1 MTGISATNVGSVSFD
16 ILSNSGAFTK
26 QVKSAG
32 NSAQNIMG
40 GSMKKVGAA
49 VAAAFSVKVVTAF
62 AKECV
67 ELGSDLA
74 EVQNVVDVTFGDS
87 APKINAWAKTT
98 ANAFGI
104 SELHAKQFS
113 GTMGAMFKS
122 MGLGTDSAYD
132 MSTSLTELA
141 GDIASFYNLDVE
153 TAFEKIR
160 SGISGEIM
168 PLRQLGINM
177 SVANLEAYALSQG
190 ITQSYN
196 SMTQANQ
203 ALLRY
208 NYLMS
213 VTADAQGDFS
223 RTSDSWANQ
232 TKILKLQFDSLKA
245 TLGEVIIQVL
255 TPLLQILNR
264 IMAAAN
270 KAATAIAALFG
281 KKADTAGAFSSTN
294 DAAADAADSIS
305 GTGDAATAA
314 AKKVKRAFAGFDE
327 INVLAFGMDS
337 SSAGSS
343 GGGASAGA
351 DIAESSDIASQGV
364 SETEKKLDSL
374 KNKLQNL
381 WKGFASGFES
391 EKKAL
396 LKNIADLKTNA
407 KKTWTDIKSLGTPL
421 KEWASTD
428 LITYF
433 TTYSHVIAGVF
444 LGLFESVNMVWG
456 DIWNVAAFPIIQ
468 KFVIDGL
475 PMLTQFKTESLLL
488 FETLFNSVKEISD
501 EVWTGGVVPALT
513 VVSGIF
519 TDLMNT
525 FSGNRPR
532 SGAPVFDGIK
542 KAFTST
548 KDIILSVWTNHIEPC
563 WNALMS
569 AVDELWKEH
578 LKPLIDEIAEFTAEF
593 TVMATNIY
601 NNFIAPVVLWLQ
613 EKLFPVFNRVFNNIL
628 NVVKP
633 IVAGIVDSVSGVI
646 TTLKGIVQFISG
658 VFSGD
663 WNKAWT
669 GIKNIFSGIWES
681 LSSIIKIPLDI
692 TGSLIENFA
701 NDCAAF
707 INSLLEGFNSGI
719 NAARDFFNG
728 VKETISNIVSKFK
741 DITQYIKGVFSGDW
755 KKAWVDVKNVFSGI
769 WQSISSALKTPI
781 NAIFAMIENLVNRCI
796 SCINSLIRGFNSIRW
811 NVPDWVPKLGGK
823 SLGFNIKQISQVT
836 IPRLAEG
843 GWVRANN
850 PQLAIVG
857 DNRREGEIIAPES
870 KITEAVEKAKNI
882 AREVKL
888 MIEVVVN
895 YPDGRRIIKQIN
907 QAQLEE
913 GKILLEV

>member
-1 MTGISATNVGSVSFD
+1 MTGISATNVGAVSFD

-26 QVKSAG
+26 EIKSAG

-74 EVQNVVDVTFGDS
+74 EVQNVVDVTFGNS

-223 RTSDSWANQ
+223 RTSNSWANQ

-270 KAATAIAALFG
+270 KAATAISALFG
-281 KKADTAGAFSSTN
+281 KKADTAGAFSSTS

-381 WKGFASGFES
+381 WKGFASGFNP

-396 LKNIADLKTNA
+396 LKNIADLKANA
-407 KKTWTDIKSLGTPL
+407 QKTWKDIKSLGTPL
-421 KEWASTD
+421 KEWASND
-428 LITYF
+428 LVTYF
-433 TTYSHVIAGVF
+433 TTYAHVIAGVF
-444 LGLFESVNMVWG
+444 LGLFESVNMVWS
-456 DIWNVAAFPIIQ
+456 DIWNVAAFPVIQ
-468 KFVIDGL
+468 KFVTDGL
-475 PMLTQFKTESLLL
+475 PSLTQFKTETLLL
-488 FETLFNSVKEISD
+488 FQTLFNSIKEVFD
-501 EVWTGGVVPALT
+501 AVWTGGIVPALS
-513 VVSGIF
+513 VVSNVF
-519 TDLMNT
+519 TDVIDI
-525 FSGNRPR
+525 FSSTWQQYGQ
-532 SGAPVFDGIK
+532 PVFEGIST
-542 KAFTST
+542 AVTNT
-548 KDIILSVWTNHIEPC
+548 KDIILSAWTNHIEPC
-563 WNALMS
+563 WNTIMQAI
-569 AVDELWKEH
+569 DELWTEH
-578 LKPLIDEIAEFTAEF
+578 LEPLVTQISEFVAEFSL
-593 TVMATNIY
+593 MASNIY
-601 NNFIAPVVLWLQ
+601 NNFIAPVILWLQ
-613 EKLFPVFNRVFNNIL
+613 EKLAPVFNRVFNSII

-633 IVAGIVDSVSGVI
+633 IVSGIIDSISGVI
-646 TTLKGIVQFISG
+646 QTLKGVVQFISG

-669 GIKNIFSGIWES
+669 GIKNTFSGIWKTV
-681 LSSIIKIPLDI
+681 SS
-692 TGSLIENFA
+692 T
-701 NDCAAF
+701 
-707 INSLLEGFNSGI
+707 
-719 NAARDFFNG
+719 
-728 VKETISNIVSKFK
+728 
-741 DITQYIKGVFSGDW
+741 
-755 KKAWVDVKNVFSGI
+755 
-769 WQSISSALKTPI
+769 LKTPI

-796 SCINSLIRGFNSIRW
+796 SGINNLIRGFNAIKW
-811 NVPDWVPKLGGK
+811 DVPEWVPIIGGK
-823 SLGFNIKQISQVT
+823 SIGFSIKQISPVS

-882 AREVKL
+882 ARDVKL

-907 QAQLEE
+907 QTQLEE

>member
-1 MTGISATNVGSVSFD
+1 MTGISATNVGAVSFD

-32 NSAQNIMG
+32 NSAQSIMG
-40 GSMKKVGAA
+40 GAMKKVGAA

-67 ELGSDLA
+67 ELGSDLT

-223 RTSDSWANQ
+223 RTSNSWANQ

-270 KAATAIAALFG
+270 KAATAISALFG
-281 KKADTAGAFSSTN
+281 KKADTAGAFSSTS

-374 KNKLQNL
+374 KNKLKNL

-396 LKNIADLKTNA
+396 LKNIADLKINA

-456 DIWNVAAFPIIQ
+456 DIWNVATFPVLQ
-468 KFVIDGL
+468 KFVSDGL
-475 PMLTQFKTESLLL
+475 PSLTQFKTEAL
-488 FETLFNSVKEISD
+488 FLFQTLFNSIKDISD
-501 EVWTGGVVPALT
+501 EVWSGAVVPAMS
-513 VVSGIF
+513 VVS
-519 TDLMNT
+519 NT
-525 FSGNRPR
+525 FTGLIDTFSATWDKYGKPFFN
-532 SGAPVFDGIK
+532 SIK
-542 KAFTST
+542 SAVTNT
-548 KDIILSVWTNHIEPC
+548 KDIIISVWTSHIEPC
-563 WNALMS
+563 WNTIMD
-569 AVDELWKEH
+569 AVDELWTEH
-578 LKPLIDEIAEFTAEF
+578 LEPLVTEISEFGAEFTIL
-593 TVMATNIY
+593 ATDIY
-601 NNFIAPVVLWLQ
+601 NKFIAPLTRWLQ
-613 EKLFPVFNRVFNNIL
+613 EYLGPIFTRVFNSIL

-633 IVAGIVDSVSGVI
+633 TVSGIIDSISGVI
-646 TTLKGIVQFISG
+646 QTLKGVIQFVSG

-669 GIKNIFSGIWES
+669 GIKNTFSGIWKTV
-681 LSSIIKIPLDI
+681 SS
-692 TGSLIENFA
+692 T
-701 NDCAAF
+701 
-707 INSLLEGFNSGI
+707 
-719 NAARDFFNG
+719 
-728 VKETISNIVSKFK
+728 
-741 DITQYIKGVFSGDW
+741 
-755 KKAWVDVKNVFSGI
+755 
-769 WQSISSALKTPI
+769 LKTPI
-781 NAIFAMIENLVNRCI
+781 NTIFAMIENLINRCI
-796 SCINSLIRGFNSIRW
+796 GGINDLIRGFNSIKW
-811 NVPDWVPKLGGK
+811 NVPSWVPVIGGK
-823 SLGFNIKQISQVT
+823 SVGFNIRQIPNAS

>member
-1 MTGISATNVGSVSFD
+1 MTGISATNVGAVSFD

-40 GSMKKVGAA
+40 GAMKKVGAA

-62 AKECV
+62 AKECI

-74 EVQNVVDVTFGDS
+74 EVQNVVDVTFGNS

-104 SELHAKQFS
+104 SELSAKQFS
-113 GTMGAMFKS
+113 GTMGAMLKS
-122 MGLGTDSAYD
+122 MGFSKDAALD
-132 MSTSLTELA
+132 MSTSLVELS
-141 GDIASFYNLDVE
+141 GDMASFYNLDVQ
-153 TAFEKIR
+153 TAFDKIR
-160 SGISGEIM
+160 SGISGETE
-168 PLRQLGINM
+168 PLKQLGINM

-264 IMAAAN
+264 IMVAAN

-281 KKADTAGAFSSTN
+281 KKTDTAGAFGSTS

-327 INVLAFGMDS
+327 INVLSLGADS

-343 GGGASAGA
+343 GDGASTGA

-396 LKNIADLKTNA
+396 LKNITDIKINA

-433 TTYSHVIAGVF
+433 TTYCHVIAGVF
-444 LGLFESVNMVWG
+444 LGLFETVNMVWE
-456 DIWNVAAFPIIQ
+456 DIWNVATFPVLQ
-468 KFVIDGL
+468 KFVTDGL
-475 PMLTQFKTESLLL
+475 PSLTQFKTEAL
-488 FETLFNSVKEISD
+488 FLFQTLFNSIKDISD
-501 EVWTGGVVPALT
+501 EVWSGAVVPAMS
-513 VVSGIF
+513 VVS
-519 TDLMNT
+519 NT
-525 FSGNRPR
+525 FTGLIDTFSATWDKYGK
-532 SGAPVFDGIK
+532 PVFNSIK
-542 KAFTST
+542 SAVTNT
-548 KDIILSVWTNHIEPC
+548 KDIIISVWTSHIEPC
-563 WNALMS
+563 WNTIMD
-569 AVDELWKEH
+569 AVDELWTEH
-578 LKPLIDEIAEFTAEF
+578 LEPLITEISEFAAEFTIL
-593 TVMATNIY
+593 ATDIY
-601 NNFIAPVVLWLQ
+601 NKFIAPVTRWLQ
-613 EKLFPVFNRVFNNIL
+613 EYLGPIFTRVFNSIL

-633 IVAGIVDSVSGVI
+633 IVSGIIDSISGVI
-646 TTLKGIVQFISG
+646 QTLKGVIQFVSG

-669 GIKNIFSGIWES
+669 GIKNTFSGIWKTV
-681 LSSIIKIPLDI
+681 SS
-692 TGSLIENFA
+692 T
-701 NDCAAF
+701 
-707 INSLLEGFNSGI
+707 
-719 NAARDFFNG
+719 
-728 VKETISNIVSKFK
+728 
-741 DITQYIKGVFSGDW
+741 
-755 KKAWVDVKNVFSGI
+755 
-769 WQSISSALKTPI
+769 LKTPI
-781 NAIFAMIENLVNRCI
+781 NTIFAMIENLINRCI
-796 SCINSLIRGFNSIRW
+796 GGINDLIRGFNSIKW
-811 NVPDWVPKLGGK
+811 NVPDWVPGIGGK
-823 SLGFNIKQISQVT
+823 SVGFNIRQIPNAS

>member
-1 MTGISATNVGSVSFD
+1 MGAVG
-16 ILSNSGAFTK
+16 
-26 QVKSAG
+26 
-32 NSAQNIMG
+32 
-40 GSMKKVGAA
+40 KV
-49 VAAAFSVKVVTAF
+49 VAAAFSVKAVTAF
-62 AKECV
+62 AKECI

-74 EVQNVVDVTFGDS
+74 EVQNVVDVTFGNS

-104 SELHAKQFS
+104 SELSAKQFS
-113 GTMGAMFKS
+113 GTMGAMLKS
-122 MGLGTDSAYD
+122 MGFSKDAALD
-132 MSTSLTELA
+132 MSTSLVELS
-141 GDIASFYNLDVE
+141 GDMASFYNLDVQ
-153 TAFEKIR
+153 TAFDKIR
-160 SGISGEIM
+160 SGISGETE
-168 PLRQLGINM
+168 PLKQLGINM

-190 ITQSYN
+190 ISQSYK
-196 SMTQANQ
+196 SMSQANQ

-232 TKILKLQFDSLKA
+232 TKILELQFDSLKA

-255 TPLLQILNR
+255 TPLLQFLNR

-281 KKADTAGAFSSTN
+281 KKADTAGAFGSTS

-314 AKKVKRAFAGFDE
+314 AKKVKKAFAGFDE
-327 INVLAFGMDS
+327 INVLSFGADS
-337 SSAGSS
+337 AKESDGSAGE
-343 GGGASAGA
+343 AG
-351 DIAESSDIASQGV
+351 IAGSSDIASQGV
-364 SETEKKLDSL
+364 SETEKKFDSL
-374 KNKLQNL
+374 KNKLKNL

-428 LITYF
+428 LINMFSTYA
-433 TTYSHVIAGVF
+433 HVIAGVF

-456 DIWNVAAFPIIQ
+456 DIWDVAAFPIIQ
-468 KFVIDGL
+468 KFVTVGL
-475 PMLTQFKTESLLL
+475 PMLTQFKTETLLL
-488 FETLFNSVKEISD
+488 YQTFFDSIKELFDS
-501 EVWTGGVVPALT
+501 VWTEGMVPALT
-513 VVSGIF
+513 VVSGIY
-519 TDLMNT
+519 TDLIDT
-525 FSGNRPR
+525 FSGKWKQY
-532 SGAPVFDGIK
+532 GAPVFDGIK

-613 EKLFPVFNRVFNNIL
+613 EKLFPVFNRIFNNIL

-646 TTLKGIVQFISG
+646 TTLKGVVQFISG

-669 GIKNIFSGIWES
+669 GIRNALSGVW
-681 LSSIIKIPLDI
+681 K
-692 TGSLIENFA
+692 
-701 NDCAAF
+701 
-707 INSLLEGFNSGI
+707 
-719 NAARDFFNG
+719 
-728 VKETISNIVSKFK
+728 TISS
-741 DITQYIKGVFSGDW
+741 T
-755 KKAWVDVKNVFSGI
+755 
-769 WQSISSALKTPI
+769 LKTPI

-796 SCINSLIRGFNSIRW
+796 LGINSLIRGFNQIKW
-811 NVPDWVPKLGGK
+811 NVPDWVPGIGGK
-823 SLGFNIKQISQVT
+823 SVGFNIRQMPQIS

>member
-1 MTGISATNVGSVSFD
+1 MTGISATNVGAVSFD

-40 GSMKKVGAA
+40 RAMKKVGAA

-67 ELGSDLA
+67 ELGSDLT

-98 ANAFGI
+98 AKAFGV

-223 RTSDSWANQ
+223 RTSNSWANQ

-245 TLGEVIIQVL
+245 TLGAVIIQVL
-255 TPLLQILNR
+255 APLLQMLNR
-264 IMAAAN
+264 IMTAAN
-270 KAATAIAALFG
+270 KAASAIASLFG
-281 KKADTAGAFSSTN
+281 KKTETVSSITATGN
-294 DAAADAADSIS
+294 AASIAADSIAD
-305 GTGDAATAA
+305 TGSAATAA
-314 AKKVKRAFAGFDE
+314 AKKIKRAFAAYDE
-327 INVLAFGMDS
+327 INVLSSGS
-337 SSAGSS
+337 NSSAGS
-343 GGGASAGA
+343 GALSTGITSNSTFNTGVDYEGISKETQSFANA
-351 DIAESSDIASQGV
+351 IASHFEKISNSAQRVTKSIKQIWENGGRDAFV
-364 SETEKKLDSL
+364 S
-374 KNKLQNL
+374 
-381 WKGFASGFES
+381 
-391 EKKAL
+391 
-396 LKNIADLKTNA
+396 LKNIAGNIAEIILIVIGYISELYADIIEWLAPAISADLSSLSQQMDTVNDALEWLKTDGKPILEGIAYTIGIVTAAWAAYKTVQFAATAATKTYAAAQAIVNA
-407 KKTWTDIKSLGTPL
+407 VMNANPVGLVVTAIAALVAIIIVCVKHWDEIK
-421 KEWASTD
+421 A
-428 LITYF
+428 
-433 TTYSHVIAGVF
+433 AA
-444 LGLFESVNMVWG
+444 
-456 DIWNVAAFPIIQ
+456 VAAWEKTKEAWQ
-468 KFVIDGL
+468 KAKDW
-475 PMLTQFKTESLLL
+475 
-488 FETLFNSVKEISD
+488 FNNNV
-501 EVWTGGVVPALT
+501 VVPIRSFFTGLWSSVSLSASNAWTSLRNGASQAW
-513 VVSGIF
+513 SGIK
-519 TDLMNT
+519 NT
-525 FSGNRPR
+525 FSSVSTFFKTTFTSAWTAVKNVFSAG
-532 SGAPVFDGIK
+532 GKVFDGIK
-542 KAFTST
+542 DGIVTSFKT
-548 KDIILSVWTNHIEPC
+548 VV
-563 WNALMS
+563 NALIKGINT
-569 AVDELWKEH
+569 VVK
-578 LKPLIDEIAEFTAEF
+578 KPFEGLNTVLDKISSIEIAKIKPFSWLTWRA
-593 TVMATNIY
+593 TV
-601 NNFIAPVVLWLQ
+601 PQ
-613 EKLFPVFNRVFNNIL
+613 
-628 NVVKP
+628 
-633 IVAGIVDSVSGVI
+633 
-646 TTLKGIVQFISG
+646 
-658 VFSGD
+658 
-663 WNKAWT
+663 
-669 GIKNIFSGIWES
+669 
-681 LSSIIKIPLDI
+681 IP
-692 TGSLIENFA
+692 
-701 NDCAAF
+701 
-707 INSLLEGFNSGI
+707 
-719 NAARDFFNG
+719 
-728 VKETISNIVSKFK
+728 
-741 DITQYIKGVFSGDW
+741 
-755 KKAWVDVKNVFSGI
+755 
-769 WQSISSALKTPI
+769 
-781 NAIFAMIENLVNRCI
+781 M
-796 SCINSLIRGFNSIRW
+796 
-811 NVPDWVPKLGGK
+811 
-823 SLGFNIKQISQVT
+823 
-836 IPRLAEG
+836 LAEG

-882 AREVKL
+882 ARDVKL

>member
-16 ILSNSGAFTK
+16 ILLNSGAFTK

-32 NSAQNIMG
+32 NSAKSIMG
-40 GSMKKVGAA
+40 GAMGAVGKA

-62 AKECV
+62 AKECI

-74 EVQNVVDVTFGDS
+74 EVQNVVDVTFGNS

-113 GTMGAMFKS
+113 GTMGAMLKS
-122 MGLGTDSAYD
+122 MGFSKDAALD
-132 MSTSLTELA
+132 MSTSLVELS
-141 GDIASFYNLDVE
+141 GDMASFYNLDVQ
-153 TAFEKIR
+153 TAFDKIR
-160 SGISGEIM
+160 SGISGETE
-168 PLRQLGINM
+168 PLKQLGINM

-190 ITQSYN
+190 ITQSYK
-196 SMTQANQ
+196 SMSQANQ

-232 TKILKLQFDSLKA
+232 TKILKLQFDSFKA

-281 KKADTAGAFSSTN
+281 KKADTAGAFSSTS

-327 INVLAFGMDS
+327 INVLAFGTGS
-337 SSAGSS
+337 SSAG
-343 GGGASAGA
+343 GGA
-351 DIAESSDIASQGV
+351 DIAGSSDIASQGV

-381 WKGFASGFES
+381 WKGFASGFNP

-407 KKTWTDIKSLGTPL
+407 QKTWKDIKSLGTPL

-428 LITYF
+428 LVTYF
-433 TTYSHVIAGVF
+433 TTYAHVIAGVF
-444 LGLFESVNMVWG
+444 LGLFESVNMVWS
-456 DIWNVAAFPIIQ
+456 DIWNVAAFPVIQ
-468 KFVIDGL
+468 KFITDGL
-475 PMLTQFKTESLLL
+475 PSLTQFKTETLLL
-488 FETLFNSVKEISD
+488 FQTLFGSVKEIFDS
-501 EVWTGGVVPALT
+501 VWTGGVVPALT
-513 VVSGIF
+513 VVSGIY
-519 TDLMNT
+519 TDLMDT
-525 FSGNRPR
+525 FSEKWYQY
-532 SGAPVFDGIK
+532 GAPVFDGIK
-542 KAFTST
+542 KAFIST

-593 TVMATNIY
+593 TIMATNIY

-613 EKLFPVFNRVFNNIL
+613 EKLFPVFNRIFNNIL

-646 TTLKGIVQFISG
+646 TTLKGVVQFISG

-663 WNKAWT
+663 WNKAWI
-669 GIKNIFSGIWES
+669 GIKNAFSGIW
-681 LSSIIKIPLDI
+681 K
-692 TGSLIENFA
+692 
-701 NDCAAF
+701 
-707 INSLLEGFNSGI
+707 
-719 NAARDFFNG
+719 
-728 VKETISNIVSKFK
+728 TISS
-741 DITQYIKGVFSGDW
+741 T
-755 KKAWVDVKNVFSGI
+755 
-769 WQSISSALKTPI
+769 LKTPI

-796 SCINSLIRGFNSIRW
+796 SGINSLIRGFNSIKW
-811 NVPDWVPKLGGK
+811 NVPDWVPGIGGK
-823 SLGFNIKQISQVT
+823 SVGFNIRQMPQIS

>member
-1 MTGISATNVGSVSFD
+1 MTGISATNVGAVSFD

-32 NSAQNIMG
+32 NSAQSIMG
-40 GSMKKVGAA
+40 GAMKKVGAA

-67 ELGSDLA
+67 ELGSDLT

-104 SELHAKQFS
+104 SELSAKQFS
-113 GTMGAMFKS
+113 GTMGAMLKS
-122 MGLGTDSAYD
+122 MGFSTDAALG
-132 MSTSLTELA
+132 MSTSLVELS
-141 GDIASFYNLDVE
+141 GDMASFYNLDVQ
-153 TAFEKIR
+153 TAFDKIR
-160 SGISGEIM
+160 SGISGETE
-168 PLRQLGINM
+168 PLKQLGINM

-223 RTSDSWANQ
+223 RTSNSWANQ

-245 TLGEVIIQVL
+245 SVGSLLIQVL
-255 TPLLQILNR
+255 TPLLKTLNE
-264 IMAAAN
+264 IMAAATN
-270 KAATAIAALFG
+270 ATVAIGALFG
-281 KKADTAGAFSSTN
+281 KKVTTAFDSAGASAGAVSESIADT
-294 DAAADAADSIS
+294 
-305 GTGDAATAA
+305 GTAATAA
-314 AKKVKRAFAGFDE
+314 AKKIKGAFAGFDE
-327 INVLAFGMDS
+327 INVLSFGADS
-337 SSAGSS
+337 SSAG
-343 GGGASAGA
+343 GGAASGF

-381 WKGFASGFES
+381 WKGFASGFNP

-396 LKNIADLKTNA
+396 LKNIAELKTNA
-407 KKTWTDIKSLGTPL
+407 KKTWKDIKSLGTPL
-421 KEWASTD
+421 KEWASND
-428 LITYF
+428 LVTYF
-433 TTYSHVIAGVF
+433 TTYAHVIAGVF
-444 LGLFESVNMVWG
+444 LGLFESVNMVWS
-456 DIWNVAAFPIIQ
+456 DIWNVAAFPVIQ
-468 KFVIDGL
+468 KFVTDGL
-475 PMLTQFKTESLLL
+475 PSLTQFSTEALLL
-488 FETLFNSVKEISD
+488 FQTLFGSIKEISD
-501 EVWTGGVVPALT
+501 AVWTGGVVPALT
-513 VVSGIF
+513 NVSNVF
-519 TDLMNT
+519 TGVIDV
-525 FSGNRPR
+525 FSSTWQQYGQ
-532 SGAPVFDGIK
+532 PVFEGIST
-542 KAFTST
+542 AVTNT
-548 KDIILSVWTNHIEPC
+548 KDIILSAWTNHIEPC
-563 WNALMS
+563 WNTIMQ
-569 AVDELWKEH
+569 AVDELWTEH
-578 LKPLIDEIAEFTAEF
+578 LEPLVTQISEFVAEFSL
-593 TVMATNIY
+593 MATDIY
-601 NNFIAPVVLWLQ
+601 NDFIAPVILWLQ
-613 EKLFPVFNRVFNNIL
+613 EKLAPVFNRVFNSII

-633 IVAGIVDSVSGVI
+633 IVSGIIDSISGVI
-646 TTLKGIVQFISG
+646 QTLKGVVQFISG

-669 GIKNIFSGIWES
+669 GIKNTFSGIWKTV
-681 LSSIIKIPLDI
+681 SS
-692 TGSLIENFA
+692 T
-701 NDCAAF
+701 
-707 INSLLEGFNSGI
+707 
-719 NAARDFFNG
+719 
-728 VKETISNIVSKFK
+728 
-741 DITQYIKGVFSGDW
+741 
-755 KKAWVDVKNVFSGI
+755 
-769 WQSISSALKTPI
+769 LKTPI

-796 SCINSLIRGFNSIRW
+796 SGINNLIRGFNAIKW
-811 NVPDWVPKLGGK
+811 DVPEWVPIIGGK
-823 SLGFNIKQISQVT
+823 SIGFSIKQISPVS

-888 MIEVVVN
+888 MIEVIVN

>member
-1 MTGISATNVGSVSFD
+1 MTGISATNVGAVSFD

-32 NSAQNIMG
+32 NSAQSIMG
-40 GSMKKVGAA
+40 GAMKKVGAA

-67 ELGSDLA
+67 ELGSDLT

-104 SELHAKQFS
+104 SELSAKQFS
-113 GTMGAMFKS
+113 GTMGAMLKS
-122 MGLGTDSAYD
+122 MGFSKDAALD
-132 MSTSLTELA
+132 MSTSLVELS
-141 GDIASFYNLDVE
+141 GDMASFYNLDVQ
-153 TAFEKIR
+153 TAFDKIR
-160 SGISGEIM
+160 SGISGETE
-168 PLRQLGINM
+168 PLKQLGINM

-232 TKILKLQFDSLKA
+232 TKILKLQIDSLKA
-245 TLGEVIIQVL
+245 SVGSLLIQVL
-255 TPLLQILNR
+255 TPLLKTLNK
-264 IMAAAN
+264 IMAAATN
-270 KAATAIAALFG
+270 ATVAIGALFG
-281 KKADTAGAFSSTN
+281 KKVTTAFDSAGASAGAVSESIADT
-294 DAAADAADSIS
+294 
-305 GTGDAATAA
+305 GTAATAA
-314 AKKVKRAFAGFDE
+314 AKKIKGAFAGFDE
-327 INVLAFGMDS
+327 INVLSFGADS
-337 SSAGSS
+337 SSAG
-343 GGGASAGA
+343 GGAASGF

-381 WKGFASGFES
+381 WKGFASGFNP

-396 LKNIADLKTNA
+396 LKNIAELKANA
-407 KKTWTDIKSLGTPL
+407 KKTWKDIKSLGTPL
-421 KEWASTD
+421 KEWASND
-428 LITYF
+428 LVTYF
-433 TTYSHVIAGVF
+433 TTYAHVIAGVF
-444 LGLFESVNMVWG
+444 LGLFESVNMVWS
-456 DIWNVAAFPIIQ
+456 DIWNVAAFPVIQ
-468 KFVIDGL
+468 KFVTDGL
-475 PMLTQFKTESLLL
+475 PSLTQFSTEALLL
-488 FETLFNSVKEISD
+488 FQTLFGSIKEISD
-501 EVWTGGVVPALT
+501 AVWTGGVVPALT
-513 VVSGIF
+513 NVSNVF
-519 TDLMNT
+519 TGVIDV
-525 FSGNRPR
+525 FSSTWQQYGQ
-532 SGAPVFDGIK
+532 PVFEGIST
-542 KAFTST
+542 AVTNT
-548 KDIILSVWTNHIEPC
+548 KDIILSAWTNHIEPC
-563 WNALMS
+563 WNTIMQ
-569 AVDELWKEH
+569 AVDELWTEH
-578 LKPLIDEIAEFTAEF
+578 LEPLVTQISEFVAEFSL
-593 TVMATNIY
+593 MATNIY
-601 NNFIAPVVLWLQ
+601 NNFIAPVILWLQ
-613 EKLFPVFNRVFNNIL
+613 EKLAPVFNRVFNSII

-633 IVAGIVDSVSGVI
+633 IVSGIIDSISGVI
-646 TTLKGIVQFISG
+646 QTLKGVVQFISG

-669 GIKNIFSGIWES
+669 GIKNTFSGIWKTV
-681 LSSIIKIPLDI
+681 SS
-692 TGSLIENFA
+692 T
-701 NDCAAF
+701 
-707 INSLLEGFNSGI
+707 
-719 NAARDFFNG
+719 
-728 VKETISNIVSKFK
+728 
-741 DITQYIKGVFSGDW
+741 
-755 KKAWVDVKNVFSGI
+755 
-769 WQSISSALKTPI
+769 LKTPI

-796 SCINSLIRGFNSIRW
+796 SGINNLIRGFNAIKW
-811 NVPDWVPKLGGK
+811 NVPDWVPVIGGK
-823 SLGFNIKQISQVT
+823 SIGFNIKEISPVS

-882 AREVKL
+882 ARDVKL

>member
-32 NSAQNIMG
+32 NSAKSIMG
-40 GSMKKVGAA
+40 GAMGAVGKSI
-49 VAAAFSVKVVTAF
+49 AAAFSVKVVTAF

-87 APKINAWAKTT
+87 ASKINAWAKTT

-104 SELHAKQFS
+104 SELSAKQFS
-113 GTMGAMFKS
+113 GTMGAMLKS
-122 MGLGTDSAYD
+122 MGFSKDAALG
-132 MSTSLTELA
+132 MSTSLVELS
-141 GDIASFYNLDVE
+141 GDMASFYNLDVQ
-153 TAFEKIR
+153 TAFDKIR
-160 SGISGEIM
+160 SGISGETE
-168 PLRQLGINM
+168 PLKQLGINM

-208 NYLMS
+208 NYLIS

-232 TKILKLQFDSLKA
+232 TKILQLQFDSLKA
-245 TLGEVIIQVL
+245 TLGELIIQVL

-264 IMAAAN
+264 IMIAAN

-281 KKADTAGAFSSTN
+281 KKADNAGAFSSTS
-294 DAAADAADSIS
+294 DAAANAADSIS
-305 GTGDAATAA
+305 DTGDAATAA

-327 INVLAFGMDS
+327 INVLAFGSNS
-337 SSAGSS
+337 SSS
-343 GGGASAGA
+343 GGSGSGVASDF
-351 DIAESSDIASQGV
+351 DIAESSDTSSQGV

-396 LKNIADLKTNA
+396 LKNIADLKANA

-421 KEWASTD
+421 KEWATTD
-428 LITYF
+428 LVNMF
-433 TTYSHVIAGVF
+433 TTYVHVIADVF
-444 LGLFESVNMVWG
+444 LGLFDSVNMVWG

-468 KFVIDGL
+468 KFVTVGL
-475 PMLTQFKTESLLL
+475 PMLTQFKTETLELYR
-488 FETLFNSVKEISD
+488 TLFDSIKTLFDS
-501 EVWTGGVVPALT
+501 VWTGGVVPALT
-513 VVSGIF
+513 VVSGIY
-519 TDLMNT
+519 TDLMEV
-525 FSGNRPR
+525 FSEKWKQY
-532 SGAPVFDGIK
+532 GAPVFSGIK
-542 KAFTST
+542 TAVTNT
-548 KDIILSVWTNHIEPC
+548 KDIILSVWSNHIEPC
-563 WNALMS
+563 WNSLMS
-569 AVDELWKEH
+569 VIDELWKEH
-578 LKPLIDEIAEFTAEF
+578 LKPLVDEIAEFSAEF
-593 TVMATNIY
+593 SIMAANIY

-613 EKLFPVFNRVFNNIL
+613 EKLFPVFNRIFNNIL

-633 IVAGIVDSVSGVI
+633 IVAGIIDSVSGV
-646 TTLKGIVQFISG
+646 TATLKGIVQFISG
-658 VFSGD
+658 AFSGD

-669 GIKNIFSGIWES
+669 GIKNAFSGVWKTVS
-681 LSSIIKIPLDI
+681 
-692 TGSLIENFA
+692 
-701 NDCAAF
+701 
-707 INSLLEGFNSGI
+707 SLLKS
-719 NAARDFFNG
+719 
-728 VKETISNIVSKFK
+728 
-741 DITQYIKGVFSGDW
+741 
-755 KKAWVDVKNVFSGI
+755 
-769 WQSISSALKTPI
+769 PI

-796 SCINSLIRGFNSIRW
+796 LGINSLIRGFNQIKW
-811 NVPDWVPKLGGK
+811 NVPDWVPGIGGK
-823 SLGFNIKQISQVT
+823 SIGFNIRQISSIS

-870 KITEAVEKAKNI
+870 KITEAVEKAKNM
-882 AREVKL
+882 ARDVKL
-888 MIEVVVN
+888 MIEVIVK
-895 YPDGRRIIKQIN
+895 YPDGRQIIKQIN